1 MVPTIGDLTV
11 PGWSEIT
18 SLSSTSNILF
28 SSLSDC
34 DKYYPTFQFLL
45 WGNKTPKQA
54 IAASLLET
62 HGEA

>member
-1 MVPTIGDLTV
+1 MQENNKTLVFKI
-11 PGWSEIT
+11 
-18 SLSSTSNILF
+18 LS